1 MIPKPLNE
9 IEWSDIEALKDSGR
23 EEDDTIEYKAK
34 FSGGSDYLAF
44 SDSQRIK
51 AVEGIAREAVAFLNG
66 RGGDIIIGVREAA
79 NEHPKIEEITPVS
92 SIDATVDRLAQALA
106 AQIEPTQSVL
116 GLRAIRKADGDA
128 DGVIVVRCPAS
139 LRAPHRFKP
148 TKDCYVRRGR
158 SSVPMPMD
166 EIQDITLTRSM
177 RRSERL
183 ALVDEQFDKMV
194 DGVVTRHQLP
204 SPRFHIRTVYVPFAG
219 SEVPLDDITLSAL
232 QGRDPVIYSSAD
244 KMTNDVV
251 FRSLYSQWIRKLRG
265 RAKEYFWLQPLNDGI
280 VEFDYIEKSVLTNL
294 IMKTEFAHCRN
305 ISQQGGIQLDIPAVW
320 LVGYLA
326 NTIVSFQNV
335 LKFHPD
341 FFPGVMRV
349 AVFHEGEMAL
359 LVGSDWPKRCP
370 LPVGLNFIPDF
381 ELSALADFESVFEQ
395 LQIDLYSLAGIEPP
409 QIWSMN
415 PPA

>member
-23 EEDDTIEYKAK
+23 EEDDTIEYKGK

-51 AVEGIAREAVAFLNG
+51 AVEGIARAAVAFLNG

-92 SIDATVDRLAQALA
+92 NIDATVDRLAQALA

-116 GLRAIRKADGDA
+116 GLRAIRKADSDA
-128 DGVIVVRCPAS
+128 DVVIVVRCPAS
-139 LRAPHRFKP
+139 LRAPHRFKS

-194 DGVVTRHQLP
+194 EGVVTRHQLP

-219 SEVPLDDITLSAL
+219 SEVPLDEATLSAL
-232 QGRDPVIYSSAD
+232 QGKDPD
-244 KMTNDVV
+244 
-251 FRSLYSQWIRKLRG
+251 LYTSTSKTQYKFLLIGQWDRKLRG
-265 RAKEYFWLQPLNDGI
+265 RAKEHFRSKTASDGI
-280 VEFDYIEKSVLTNL
+280 EGFSYAKKSILTNL
-294 IMKTEFAHCRN
+294 TIKTEYAHCTY
-305 ISQQGGIQLDIPAVW
+305 IGKKSDAQLGTYADW

-326 NTIVSFQNV
+326 NTIFSFQNV
-335 LKFHPD
+335 LKLHPD

-349 AVFHEGEMAL
+349 AVFQEGEMAL
-359 LVGSDWPKRCP
+359 LVGNNWPEQYP
-370 LPVGLNFIPDF
+370 MSVGLNFIPDF
-381 ELSALADFESVFEQ
+381 ELSALADFDSVFEQ

>member
-34 FSGGSDYLAF
+34 FSGGSDYLVF

-66 RGGDIIIGVREAA
+66 RGGDIVIGVREAA
-79 NEHPKIEEITPVS
+79 NEHPKIEELTPIS
-92 SIDATVDRLAQALA
+92 NIDKTVDRLAQALA

-219 SEVPLDDITLSAL
+219 SEVPLDEATLSAL
-232 QGRDPVIYSSAD
+232 QGKNPD
-244 KMTNDVV
+244 
-251 FRSLYSQWIRKLRG
+251 LYTSTSKTQYNFTFLGQWDRKLRG
-265 RAKEYFWLQPLNDGI
+265 RAKEHFRSKTAGDGI
-280 VEFDYIEKSVLTNL
+280 EGFNYVEKSILTNL
-294 IMKTEFAHCRN
+294 TMETEYAHCTY
-305 ISQQGGIQLDIPAVW
+305 IVEKGDAQFGTHADW

-326 NTIVSFQNV
+326 NTIFSFQNV
-335 LKFHPD
+335 LKLHPD

-349 AVFHEGEMAL
+349 AVFQEGEMAL
-359 LVGSDWPKRCP
+359 LVGNHWPERYP

-381 ELSALADFESVFEQ
+381 ELSALADFESAFRQ